1 MTTVERF
8 LEGLTMRLGRAPG
21 PSDLSDA
28 DVSAAERVIGHRF
41 PPSYH
46 RLVTSCVWEEM
57 PHWIYWLGRNL
68 PPGVDLLR
76 IRQIAP
82 VPPFLVPI
90 CGDGAGDEFC
100 FDTREPDSEG
110 EYPIVRWEHETHDEH
125 STSFERVT
133 PDLGT
138 FLLQLL

>member
-1 MTTVERF
+1 MSTIEVF
-8 LEGLTMRLGRAPG
+8 LEGLAARLGRAPG
-21 PSDLSDA
+21 PSDLTDA
-28 DVSAAERVIGHRF
+28 DVSGAERVIGRRL
-41 PPSYH
+41 PASYH

-57 PHWIYWLGRNL
+57 PHWIYRLGRNL

-76 IRQIAP
+76 IKETAP

-90 CGDGAGDEFC
+90 CGDGGGDEFC
-100 FDTREPDSEG
+100 FDTREADAVG
-110 EYPIVRWEHETHDEH
+110 EYPIVRWNHEIHDEH
-125 STSFERVT
+125 STTFERVT